1 MTQELQVLK
10 IRLQEEMKDAMRA
23 KAKER
28 LVVIRGVLAAI
39 KQREIDEQI
48 ELDDIQVLAILDK
61 LVKQRRDSSQQFR
74 AAERADL
81 ADKEDREMEVLQE
94 FLPAALTEVEITQMI
109 DEAVTATGAESMKDM
124 GKVMGII
131 KSKAQGRADM
141 SQISGL
147 IKQKLS

>member
-94 FLPAALTEVEITQMI
+94 FLPAALTEAEITQMI

>member
-1 MTQELQVLK
+1 MTQESQVLK
-10 IRLQEEMKDAMRA
+10 TRLQEEMKDAMRA
-23 KAKER
+23 KEKER

-48 ELDDIQVLAILDK
+48 ELDDTQVLAILDK

-94 FLPAALTEVEITQMI
+94 FLPAALTEAEIIQMI

>member
-94 FLPAALTEVEITQMI
+94 FLPAALTAAEITQMI
-109 DEAVTATGAESMKDM
+109 DDAVTATGAESMKDM

-141 SQISGL
+141 SQISGI

>member
-39 KQREIDEQI
+39 KQREIDERI

-94 FLPAALTEVEITQMI
+94 FLPAALTEAEITQMI

>member
-28 LVVIRGVLAAI
+28 LVVIRGILAAV
-39 KQREIDEQI
+39 KQREIDERI
-48 ELDDIQVLAILDK
+48 ELDDTQVLAILDK

-94 FLPAALTEVEITQMI
+94 FLPAALTEVEIIQMI